1 MAINA
6 LPIKTW
12 ELLSKAQVV
21 LNNASQVSFPLER
34 HGQGTQSVTTILL
47 FKAYIDILLAE
58 LNTANAEA
66 ILMIEE
72 PEAHL
77 HPQATQ
83 AIEKVIQ
90 ELRCQKILT
99 THSPYFLQNVNL
111 LNIRLFKKV
120 NGKTEAIKII
130 DKITI
135 PLTEIPESLCRMAP
149 HYDNILELNEEKKT
163 LIIHKPIFREVARAL
178 KGVCKEDGID
188 DYILKSRDIFITEEL
203 NSLNMY
209 VQRTRGEILFAR
221 KWILYEGQ
229 TEEVIIRF
237 CAEKLGYNLEQYGI
251 SGVFYRTNGSAGAFV
266 KLARILGI
274 EWVLLGDRDL
284 QGRKTIGEIR
294 NCGYSQ
300 EEIAQ
305 KVFLTSE
312 KDIENEFAKNGF
324 LADYETIV
332 SDIIDDDVKK
342 LKEDGKDNEYKEAI
356 ISIVQAGKVEYAYKL
371 IDVWKTRN
379 MQKEEIPDFI
389 KKFIGEVCKNG

>member
-1 MAINA
+1 M
-6 LPIKTW
+6 
-12 ELLSKAQVV
+12 
-21 LNNASQVSFPLER
+21 
-34 HGQGTQSVTTILL
+34 L
-47 FKAYIDILLAE
+47 F
-58 LNTANAEA
+58 
-66 ILMIEE
+66 
-72 PEAHL
+72 
-77 HPQATQ
+77 
-83 AIEKVIQ
+83 
-90 ELRCQKILT
+90 R
-99 THSPYFLQNVNL
+99 SNL